1 MVACNENASLKNIC
15 SLSKVCDFFL
25 LCPLIEVHCG
35 KLGVEVISVFLK
47 AATRKVASCVGLI
60 DETEYNDQ
68 RDWGWERHF
77 LVLRCK
83 CFSSSFMSYR
93 HAHICAVLQSF
104 PMTILGFH
112 WFGDRI
118 SLFWGNLTNGHNT
131 CAKGLWCSVKN
142 RQVKSL
148 QT

>member
-68 RDWGWERHF
+68 RD
-77 LVLRCK
+77 
-83 CFSSSFMSYR
+83 
-93 HAHICAVLQSF
+93 
-104 PMTILGFH
+104 
-112 WFGDRI
+112 
-118 SLFWGNLTNGHNT
+118 
-131 CAKGLWCSVKN
+131 
-142 RQVKSL
+142 
-148 QT
+148 